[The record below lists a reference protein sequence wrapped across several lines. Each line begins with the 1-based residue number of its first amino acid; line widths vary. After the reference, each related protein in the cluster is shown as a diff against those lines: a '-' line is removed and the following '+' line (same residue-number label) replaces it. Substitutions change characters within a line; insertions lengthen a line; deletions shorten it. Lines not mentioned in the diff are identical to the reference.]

1 MLMPVWTPLILVH
14 EGTERRRRTDST
26 RPRNGGAAPSPPANT
41 PAVVVVVHEE
51 ADSGMLRV
59 PIRCTVRACSNLSA
73 VYHRG
78 AEGGKKEDRGGT
90 ILEGGGRNRFIA
102 PPLALSLISSSTF
115 LGKCCDISIDRFPN
129 RRVFFS
135 RFFCENVVFLSSTYF
150 FHYR

>member
-14 EGTERRRRTDST
+14 EGTERRRTDST
-26 RPRNGGAAPSPPANT
+26 RPRNGGAAPSPPRPAST

-73 VYHRG
+73 VYHRE
-78 AEGGKKEDRGGT
+78 AEGGKKEEVDRGGT

-102 PPLALSLISSSTF
+102 PPLALFNLLFHVFGKTLRYFDTRSVSEQASF
-115 LGKCCDISIDRFPN
+115 LLP
-129 RRVFFS
+129 
-135 RFFCENVVFLSSTYF
+135 
-150 FHYR
+150 